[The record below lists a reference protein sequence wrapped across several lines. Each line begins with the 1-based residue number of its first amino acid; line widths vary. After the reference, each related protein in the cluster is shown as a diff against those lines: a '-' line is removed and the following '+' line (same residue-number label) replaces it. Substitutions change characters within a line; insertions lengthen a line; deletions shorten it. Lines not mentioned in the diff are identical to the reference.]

1 MEKDEGRPILG
12 SCADSAMP
20 FSVGFRVEGSS
31 GFRVA
36 FGVRRWRGMGFLSV
50 IIRIVHVARH
60 DGEGGAGPCSGTG
73 RVTAQ
78 VVPPVVPT

>member
-1 MEKDEGRPILG
+1 METTGLFYDCGSPGRPMEKDEGRPILG

-36 FGVRRWRGMGFLSV
+36 FGF
-50 IIRIVHVARH
+50 
-60 DGEGGAGPCSGTG
+60 EGGGDG
-73 RVTAQ
+73 
-78 VVPPVVPT
+78 VPLRHHQDRTCCKA